1 MQPLVDEA
9 LCEQLKRLDR
19 GHHHQELSQALQL
32 LPEIVADPYQGFVAY
47 LRGKLALHDGKD
59 DQAIQYLCD
68 AVVELQPGE
77 RQSLRPPAPD
87 R

>member
-19 GHHHQELSQALQL
+19 SHHYQELSQALQL

-59 DQAIQYLCD
+59 DQAIQYLRD
-68 AVVELQPGE
+68 AVHSSP
-77 RQSLRPPAPD
+77 
-87 R
+87 